1 MSVAQLSTSGLNKL
15 FLEYIKPGLEVA
27 LYENTSVYDRF
38 KTNTEDV
45 KGKWGVTKVLT
56 ATPKSFRPSS
66 TSTFPTADQGTY
78 NEFIYYMKR
87 GGYGTLQ
94 FDGLAIAC
102 GKGAGAVKELVK
114 AEIDA
119 MMLYVPSKLN
129 KQFWGD
135 GSGRLAILA
144 AGPAASV
151 TATVDGDTTNWGR
164 FGIDSNE
171 YTNPSQYLFEG
182 MYVDIYTP
190 AGVLEASDVKISSIA
205 LGGAGTDTLTMAS
218 AITATANSFLYDHDT
233 YPTGG
238 TEAAGTGVPMGLY
251 GICESLNPY
260 IGGVL
265 STAFQGVNR
274 ITNTWAQ
281 AQMFNMGTA
290 IGTPAVITDK
300 QILKVIQKV
309 ERYGAVDVIMTND
322 SIWRALFEI
331 LKADKTMPNDPGY
344 WGGLTG
350 MKFYGGKAK
359 SIPIVYD
366 EDCPDGRVYF
376 WGKDAVQITS
386 PDKGGLDWLPGD
398 SGNIL
403 SRVQGKDEY
412 AANLRWYYNMTGKKI
427 RNIGVLRYVKHSST

>member
-1 MSVAQLSTSGLNKL
+1 MSVAQLSTTGLNKL

-27 LYENTSVYDRF
+27 LYENTTVYDRF

-45 KGKWGVTKVLT
+45 KGKYGITKVLT
-56 ATPKSFRPSS
+56 TTPKSFRASNTSS
-66 TSTFPTADQGTY
+66 FPTADQGY
-78 NEFIYYMKR
+78 YKEFLYYMKR

-94 FDGLAIAC
+94 FDGLAMAC

-119 MMLYVPSKLN
+119 LMLYIPSKLN

-135 GSGRLAILA
+135 GSGRLAITS
-144 AGPAASV
+144 AASV
-151 TATVDGDTTNWGR
+151 SSATVTVDGDSTNWGR

-182 MYVDIYTP
+182 MSVDIYA
-190 AGVLEASDVKISSIA
+190 AGVVYATDVKISSIA
-205 LGGAGTDTLTMAS
+205 LGGAGTDTLTMENVVNVPNNA
-218 AITATANSFLYDHDT
+218 FLFDHNT
-233 YPTGG
+233 YVA

-251 GICESLNPY
+251 GICESANPY
-260 IGGVL
+260 VGTTA
-265 STAFQGVNR
+265 SSAFQGVDRGSNV
-274 ITNTWAQ
+274 WAT

-290 IGTPAVITDK
+290 IGTPGVVTDK

-309 ERYGAVDVIMTND
+309 ERFGPVEVIMTND

-350 MKFYGGKAK
+350 IKFYGGKSTAV
-359 SIPIVYD
+359 PIVYD
-366 EDCPDGRVYF
+366 EDCPDGRAYF
-376 WGKDAVQITS
+376 WGKNAIQITS
-386 PDKGGLDWLPGD
+386 PDKMGLDWLPGD

-403 SRVQGKDEY
+403 SRVQGKDEF
-412 AANLRWYYNMTGKKI
+412 AANMRWFYNMTARSP
-427 RNIGVLRYVKHSST
+427 RNIGVLRYIKHASA